1 MKKLIILNLLFLFS
15 CSFIKEVEIDSAIKR
30 GKNYYHEG
38 NYREALRTCYNYLD
52 NYQENKEF
60 KNFCFSVFMN
70 IKEEAEQLYRQ
81 EAYKKAGLT
90 YKFLIEYK
98 PKSLKIEIEELQA
111 MKTECIK
118 RLSARALSNYRK
130 GNIKDAISMWNDVL
144 DIDPMN
150 SEAKK
155 SISTA
160 STQLKNI
167 NEMQ

>member
-1 MKKLIILNLLFLFS
+1 MKKFIVLTLLFLFS

-30 GKNYYHEG
+30 GKNYYNEG
-38 NYREALRTCYNYLD
+38 NYREALRICYNHLD
-52 NYQENKEF
+52 NYPENKEL
-60 KNFCFSVFMN
+60 KNFCSSIFRNV
-70 IKEEAEQLYRQ
+70 KEEAEQLYRD
-81 EAYKKAGLT
+81 EAYKKAGLM

-98 PKSLKIEIEELQA
+98 PKSLKIELEELQA

-118 RLSARALSNYRK
+118 KLSAMALSNYRK
-130 GNIKDAISMWNDVL
+130 GNIKHAIFMWNDVL
-144 DIDPMN
+144 EIDPMN

-167 NEMQ
+167 SEMQ